1 MHSVIIAVLCT
12 EVGRATVNGVDS
24 GGWGRV
30 SARLGGNEWDA
41 NPATAGGRVES
52 TVGPVCG
59 GHGCLWEVCVS
70 RIVLREAVF
79 TGLLLVTLSVE
90 IFGTAAATPQHR
102 QAHEFNHGE

>member
-1 MHSVIIAVLCT
+1 
-12 EVGRATVNGVDS
+12 
-24 GGWGRV
+24 
-30 SARLGGNEWDA
+30 
-41 NPATAGGRVES
+41 
-52 TVGPVCG
+52 
-59 GHGCLWEVCVS
+59 VS